1 MSLLRSE
8 PALVGGLLASV
19 LVLGA
24 AYFLTTT
31 QMIAAGAL
39 IPVVAGLFIRS
50 QVVPAAKVE
59 PVIPPPK

>member
-19 LVLGA
+19 MVLGA
-24 AYFLTTT
+24 AYFLTTA

-39 IPVVAGLFIRS
+39 IPIVAGLFIRS
-50 QVVPAAKVE
+50 QVVPASKVE

>member
-1 MSLLRSE
+1 VNLLRSE

-24 AYFLTTT
+24 AYFLTTA

-39 IPVVAGLFIRS
+39 IPIVAGLFIRS
-50 QVVPAAKVE
+50 QVVPVAKVE

>member
-1 MSLLRSE
+1 MNLLRSE

-24 AYFLTTT
+24 AYFLSTT

-39 IPVVAGLFIRS
+39 LPIVAGLFIRS
-50 QVVPAAKVE
+50 QVTPTSKS
-59 PVIPPPK
+59 